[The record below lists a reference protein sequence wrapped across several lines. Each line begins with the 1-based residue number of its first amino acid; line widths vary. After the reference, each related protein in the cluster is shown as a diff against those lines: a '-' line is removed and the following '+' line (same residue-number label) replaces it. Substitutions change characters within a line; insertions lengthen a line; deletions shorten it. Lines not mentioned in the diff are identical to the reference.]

1 MVVHARRDVAS
12 GSPLNALLK
21 RLVSKRALTQADFD
35 TVIELT
41 IQRIVDAI
49 EAEAITVFLKEADGI
64 HFANVYYSET
74 LYDKDASLREK
85 FSAKASALRKVVLKP
100 GQGIVGKAIE
110 SGKPYLAL
118 DAKNDPHFAA
128 AIDKDT
134 GFDTRSM
141 ITVPLSVD
149 GAVIGAIQALNKR
162 GEGKRFSEVDM
173 ELLAEVATYSGRM
186 IQRIRKPDKPVDEKE
201 MALYISRL
209 TQTPLLVLDDRVE
222 VDENLLKLVG
232 EPVLRRTM
240 ILPLKKP
247 TADTIDVAISN
258 PLDIQRRDAFEQTTH
273 FAIAKVFVSSD
284 SEIKEVVDRFFK
296 GKADVSDVAAKVREE
311 YGSAIQTVETA
322 ELGDVS
328 SEESAPIVQMASRI
342 IEDAYAR
349 RASDIHI
356 EPFEKELLV
365 RYRIDGSL
373 IEKLRL
379 PVTASRALISR
390 FKIMSELDISE
401 RRLPQDGR
409 IQFKRHTKTGIDIDL
424 RVSTAPVSWG
434 EKIVMRILDKSGSIV
449 SLNAMGF
456 SERNMA
462 LYREM
467 IKKPYG
473 MILHVGPTGSG
484 KTTTLY
490 SALSE
495 INTPDINIQT
505 AEDPIEYQLKGV
517 NQMQM
522 HADIGLTFAR
532 ALRCFLRQDPDVI
545 LVGEIRDHETAQIG
559 IEAALTGHLLFS
571 TLHTN
576 DAAGTV
582 TRFIEMGI
590 EPFLISSSLL
600 CVCAQRLMRRL
611 CPKCKESYT
620 VGEKEI
626 APLGVDWGKEAKLF
640 RPKGCGSCNGSGF
653 KGRTGIH
660 ELMTM
665 NDEIKRLTNEKATA
679 DEIRKAAIK
688 GGMTTLYL
696 DALEK
701 VKLGISSLDEALMTV
716 RKE

>member
-1 MVVHARRDVAS
+1 MATHARRDAAT

-41 IQRIVDAI
+41 IQKIVDAI
-49 EAEAITVFLKEADGI
+49 EAEAITVFLKETDGI

-74 LYDKDASLREK
+74 LYEKDPALREK
-85 FSAKASALRKVVLKP
+85 FAIKANALRKIVLKP

-118 DAKNDPHFAA
+118 DAKSDPNFAA
-128 AIDKDT
+128 NIDKDT

-141 ITVPLSVD
+141 ITVPLTVD
-149 GAVIGAIQALNKR
+149 GETIGAIQALNKR
-162 GEGKRFSEVDM
+162 GEGRRFSETDM
-173 ELLAEVATYSGRM
+173 QLLEEVATYSGRM

-201 MALYISRL
+201 MALYVSRL
-209 TQTPLLVLDDRVE
+209 TQTPLLVLDDKVE
-222 VDENLLKLVG
+222 IDDKILKLVG
-232 EPVLRRTM
+232 EPVLRRYM
-240 ILPLKKP
+240 ILPLRKP
-247 TADTIDVAISN
+247 TGDTMDVAISN
-258 PLDIQRRDAFEQTTH
+258 PLDIQRRDAFEAATH
-273 FAIAKVFVSSD
+273 HAIAKVFVSSD
-284 SEIKEVVDRFFK
+284 GEIKEALDRAFK

-311 YGSAIQTVETA
+311 YGAPVATVEAT

-328 SEESAPIVQMASRI
+328 SEESAPIVQLANRI
-342 IEDAYAR
+342 IENAYAQR
-349 RASDIHI
+349 VSDIHI
-356 EPFEKELLV
+356 EPFEKEILV
-365 RYRIDGSL
+365 RYRVDGSL
-373 IEKLRL
+373 AEVLRL
-379 PVTASRALISR
+379 PVAASRALASR

-409 IQFKRHTKTGIDIDL
+409 IQFKRFTKTGIDIDL
-424 RVSTAPVSWG
+424 RVSTAPCSWG

-449 SLNAMGF
+449 PLEGMGF
-456 SERNMA
+456 SERNITV
-462 LYREM
+462 YRDM

-490 SALSE
+490 SALNE

-505 AEDPIEYQLKGV
+505 AEDPIEYQLKGI

-522 HADIGLTFAR
+522 HAQIGLTFAR

-545 LVGEIRDHETAQIG
+545 LVGEIRDHETAEIG

-571 TLHTN
+571 TMHTN

-582 TRFIEMGI
+582 TRFVEMGI
-590 EPFLISSSLL
+590 EPFLVSSSLL

-611 CPKCKESYT
+611 CPKCKEPYKVPES
-620 VGEKEI
+620 EL
-626 APLGVDWGKEAKLF
+626 APLGVDWGKDVTLHK
-640 RPKGCGSCNGSGF
+640 PKGCASCNGNGF
-653 KGRTGIH
+653 KGRIGVH
-660 ELMTM
+660 ELLTL
-665 NDEIKRLTNEKATA
+665 NDEIKHLTNQKAPA
-679 DEIRKAAIK
+679 EAIRKAAISA
-688 GGMTTLYL
+688 GMITLYQ

-701 VKLGISSLDEALMTV
+701 ARKGVTSLDEALMTV